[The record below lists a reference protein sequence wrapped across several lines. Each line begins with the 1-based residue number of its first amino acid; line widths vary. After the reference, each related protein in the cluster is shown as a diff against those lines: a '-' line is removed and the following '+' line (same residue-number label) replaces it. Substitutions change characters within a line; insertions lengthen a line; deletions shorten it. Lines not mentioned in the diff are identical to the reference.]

1 MSGLI
6 LNEDAIAKAIRA
18 EDDSDRAR
26 YQQLQQAQIERL
38 RSELAAER
46 TMRLQAE
53 SLTWKQ
59 AGLIGEQKEQLR
71 VAATIDG
78 IVKAIHNI
86 ADEVI
91 YADQVAAILAALG
104 AQCKENEVNDREFS
118 AVTAAVDK
126 AHDAAHD
133 YATHDTMAGVV
144 VGNTVRAAMD
154 TLFPGAAKFVQN
166 MGIGRPE

>member
-1 MSGLI
+1 MGMI
-6 LNEDAIAKAIRA
+6 QNEDALAQAINADDAADREGYVNASQRHMDLLRA
-18 EDDSDRAR
+18 
-26 YQQLQQAQIERL
+26 
-38 RSELAAER
+38 ELAAER
-46 TMRLQAE
+46 TLRLQAE
-53 SLTWKQ
+53 DLTWKQ

-133 YATHDTMAGVV
+133 YATPDTMAGVV